1 MDLIPAHRPHELQVI
16 LRTRDHAALYDPS
29 SNSLSMQSRLP
40 LSSTYSQSSALARVR
55 QGSAGQQAI
64 PFYPPSTAHP
74 ALSDGAESDNDD
86 GAAPIVPQS
95 VLCPACLRP
104 LPTSPPIEDAG
115 HADRFDRDTPAY
127 IAPNYFRLL
136 AQASS
141 VPGNGTDTRPPS
153 PPLGHRRFVD
163 SGDSSRCA
171 TPEIDAGYTSPR
183 GSGASASGSQPLGP
197 GTEADGYY
205 ARFFVEIKKLGRG
218 ARGTVFLCQHVLN
231 GNKLGRY
238 AIKKIPV
245 GDHAESLLKSL
256 NEVHLMESLH
266 HPHLIHYQHAW
277 IESCQVSAFAPRV
290 PTLHVLMM
298 AANGGSLADWVSARS
313 GEAANA
319 SPRPSNAN
327 SPAASGRGATA
338 GGESSNRSSAQPS
351 RARLEKLKA
360 AVRQR
365 RAQREAAQVGGDQRS
380 AAAIGANTVLPASF
394 ASGVDS
400 GVGVH
405 LLRDDEIYSLMHDM
419 TSGLGFLHDRGILHL
434 DIKPGNVLLHW
445 DDDALI
451 PRAMLSDFGSSM
463 LLHDNWTRQ
472 RSGHTG
478 TMEYMSPETLTT
490 DPSTGKLSELSSKA
504 DIWSLGMILH
514 LLLFFHL
521 PYSQV
526 DDVDRLRDEMLAY
539 RGFNRASMSSQG
551 TALRRQR
558 PAKLIRLLERLLNLD
573 PAKRPNCHEILQ
585 ILASGPEPADE
596 DAAAEL
602 LALYRRRSPFE
613 EWSPSSPTESGGDRV
628 GAPAAPVSRLPRR
641 LSLGPGPEGVSSRS
655 GSGLMLRRIRQRG
668 AQSQLGDAIADA
680 IWIATGIELDPIFV
694 RILLAVVLCVGKC
707 LSLDLVCFRHGERAA
722 VATWYPVFTLA
733 LSDVAVSAISKPYSL
748 DLAIT
753 STLLSLHIALLLSA
767 RSVLCVTV

>member
-29 SNSLSMQSRLP
+29 SNSL
-40 LSSTYSQSSALARVR
+40 
-55 QGSAGQQAI
+55 
-64 PFYPPSTAHP
+64 
-74 ALSDGAESDNDD
+74 
-86 GAAPIVPQS
+86 
-95 VLCPACLRP
+95 
-104 LPTSPPIEDAG
+104 PPIEDAG

-596 DAAAEL
+596 NAQDAAAEL